1 MTEKLRLLWYIIK
14 IFKIP
19 QVLLVLLI
27 LKKFFKRQT
36 SLDYTPKTTTEQKST
51 SATRSSSFSFQRL
64 ITFAAASF
72 VFVII
77 HYSSSM

>member
-1 MTEKLRLLWYIIK
+1 MVHNQDFQDPSSIVGVVDTQK
-14 IFKIP
+14 
-19 QVLLVLLI
+19 V
-27 LKKFFKRQT
+27 FKRQT
-36 SLDYTPKTTTEQKST
+36 SLDYTPKTITEPKST

-77 HYSSSM
+77 HYSSCM